1 MTQMIELVD
10 KDDKITIIN
19 KYYIYKKVEKNMTK
33 KERKDIKRPKLKFQ
47 RKTYFRQEIIGFGQ
61 QQIRHCRKN

>member
-19 KYYIYKKVEKNMTK
+19 KYYIYKKVEKNMNKTQ
-33 KERKDIKRPKLKFQ
+33 IKIL
-47 RKTYFRQEIIGFGQ
+47 E
-61 QQIRHCRKN
+61 KNIF

>member
-1 MTQMIELVD
+1 MIELVD

-33 KERKDIKRPKLKFQ
+33 KERKDIKRPKLKF
-47 RKTYFRQEIIGFGQ
+47 
-61 QQIRHCRKN
+61 

>member
-1 MTQMIELVD
+1 MTHIKQKNQSVETDWEVTQMIELVD

-33 KERKDIKRPKLKFQ
+33 KERKDIKRPKLKF
-47 RKTYFRQEIIGFGQ
+47 
-61 QQIRHCRKN
+61 